1 MIADAWRLSAVFPS
15 VPLCGN
21 AVRFLDLL
29 ALDAEGEQRSDD
41 AIGT

>member
-1 MIADAWRLSAVFPS
+1 MLGGRPPS
-15 VPLCGN
+15 FQAFRCAAN